1 MKSVPSLRRLALP
14 VLLAAASVAVAGP
27 ASADVTGSTSTSDV
41 VLYNQCQQ
49 HDIHYDLRVSSGTSY
64 WRLEIQVFN
73 PVGATS
79 QGSVLTSATSP
90 RSGTVKFQ
98 FCGSERVG
106 TYTVRGTGFS
116 QVAPAVQI
124 PYRLPDTTFEV
135 RPVATRTSLSSQA
148 TAGGHSRLTVRVR
161 EQSPDGWSRSDGI
174 LFRLERLVDGQWR
187 KVPGTTLTT
196 VDGLATTSLRTGHA
210 TKVRAVTPA
219 RHNYGASSSTAVPLG
234 A

>member
-1 MKSVPSLRRLALP
+1 MLHLRRLALP
-14 VLLAAASVAVAGP
+14 VLLAAASVAVAAP

-49 HDIHYDLRVSSGTSY
+49 HQISYDLQVSPGTSY
-64 WRLEIQVFN
+64 WRLEVQVFN

-79 QGSVLTSATSP
+79 QGTVLTSATSP
-90 RSGTVKFQ
+90 RSGTVAVQ
-98 FCGSERVG
+98 FCGSERTG
-106 TYTVRGTGFS
+106 TYTVRGTGFW
-116 QVAPAVQI
+116 QVVPGVQI

-135 RPVATRTSLSSQA
+135 RPAATRTSLSRQVL
-148 TAGGHSRLTVRVR
+148 GDGRSRLTMQVR
-161 EQSPDGWSRSDGI
+161 EQSPHGWSRSDGI
-174 LFRLERLVDGQWR
+174 LVRLERLVDGQWR

-210 TKVRAVTPA
+210 TKVRALTPA

-234 A
+234 G